1 MADNEAAVPKFGE
14 WDDRDAKAPENYT
27 AIFNKV
33 REERQDQ
40 AARGTP
46 TRPIDSTNNQNHE
59 LNQKGH
65 PWFCLVRFEAETAP
79 NRKMQKN
86 LI

>member
-59 LNQKGH
+59 LNQKKCCCF
-65 PWFCLVRFEAETAP
+65 PWP
-79 NRKMQKN
+79 RK
-86 LI
+86 